1 MSTLW
6 KILQNNSIQ
15 DTEVNSE
22 LFLGSILFDNDKF
35 KIYKSNIQDFIT
47 NIVIWSCQRS
57 LNIDHVALLKESIL
71 KRGFLMG
78 TFKVIRDSDGN
89 VRCIDGQHRIAA
101 LRQILL
107 TDADYN
113 CDIIIEVF
121 QVEKL
126 ESEIAMQLFQDS
138 NNTMNLSGK
147 DSCGIVVQK
156 VIEYM
161 VSTYPT
167 IMVDVKE
174 GKRCNRP
181 KINKKMVVEKIKIWA
196 LDYDSDLIISHIT
209 DYNIKLGTMTKAV
222 LVSIAKNPISDIM
235 HDTCRISG
243 CYLGLLP
250 DCNWIDKLNFK

>member
-1 MSTLW
+1 MMSTLW

-15 DTEVNSE
+15 DNEVEPE
-22 LFLGSILFDNDKF
+22 LFLGSVLFETDKF
-35 KIYKSNIQDFIT
+35 KLYKSTIQDFVT
-47 NIVIWSCQRS
+47 NILIWSCQRS
-57 LNIDHVALLKESIL
+57 VNIDHVTLLKKSIL

-107 TDADYN
+107 TDTGYN

-126 ESEIAMQLFQDS
+126 ESDIAMQLFLDA

-181 KINKKMVVEKIKIWA
+181 KINKKMMVTKIKIWA
-196 LDYDSDLIISHIT
+196 Q
-209 DYNIKLGTMTKAV
+209 DYN
-222 LVSIAKNPISDIM
+222 SDII
-235 HDTCRISG
+235 TLI
-243 CYLGLLP
+243 L
-250 DCNWIDKLNFK
+250 